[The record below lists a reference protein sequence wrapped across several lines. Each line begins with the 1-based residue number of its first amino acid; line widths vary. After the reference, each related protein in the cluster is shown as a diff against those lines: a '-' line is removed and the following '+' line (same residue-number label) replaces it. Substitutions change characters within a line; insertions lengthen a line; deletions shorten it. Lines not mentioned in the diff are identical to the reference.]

1 MAVERVVVESNFRIK
16 RHEAAIA
23 GYDAWINFH
32 KRRIRFNERA
42 IERLKKRH
50 GHVYNFG
57 RESEPEGEFARLK
70 REQSSGRI
78 NRLAQ
83 NRIGIILRHFLD
95 PNSTDWPGLKP
106 GRAHCAI
113 YENAQV

>member
-50 GHVYNFG
+50 GRVYNFG

-70 REQSSGRI
+70 RQQSSGRM

-83 NRIGIILRHFLD
+83 NRFGIILRDFLD
-95 PNSTDWPGLKP
+95 FHSTGGAGHKH
-106 GRAHCAI
+106 G
-113 YENAQV
+113 